1 MNRNMNILKDRVVL
15 VTGGS
20 RGIGA
25 GIVKTMAD
33 QGAKVAFTY
42 RSSSVKADELIASLD
57 VEEGRVKSYQ
67 SDASD
72 AEQSEALVKQVLSDF
87 GTIHVLV
94 NNAGITRDTLMLRM
108 NESQWDDVIRNNL
121 TSVFHMT
128 KQVLRPMMKNRQG
141 SIINLSSVVGIMG
154 NAGQANYAASKAGIL
169 GFTKSIAKELGSRN
183 VRCNAIAPGF
193 IETEMTDDLK
203 NKEDYLQNIPMKRFG
218 SVEEIAAV
226 VLFLAS
232 DLSSYVN
239 GQVISVCGGMNT

>member
-42 RSSSVKADELIASLD
+42 RSSSVKADKLIASLD

>member
-141 SIINLSSVVGIMG
+141 SIINLSSVVGMMG

-169 GFTKSIAKELGSRN
+169 GLTKSIAKELGSRN

>member
-1 MNRNMNILKDRVVL
+1 MNILKDRVVL

-141 SIINLSSVVGIMG
+141 SIINLSSVVGMMG